1 MECTIYLTDDCNMK
15 CNYCYEGNEKNK
27 SVLSEDKLKTV
38 LQYIIDNN
46 PVNDPIDLVFLG
58 GEPLLNPKMMVK
70 AIEIINSK
78 YADCKDLFHYSI
90 TTNGTLLTRDIIDF
104 LIENSFQISISVDG
118 DEETHNLN
126 RKSKNG
132 KSVFPIVMKNIKYLI
147 EKDVDFSVRM
157 TVTKNNVHKF
167 YNNVKFFD
175 DLGVKKI
182 FAAYDEFAD
191 WDDKSIYILEEQMN
205 LLDAFY
211 LESII
216 QDKDKILNLYD
227 YKLTTFIAERTPMFC
242 SAGSKGHITINSRGE
257 IYPCGFVS
265 SDKNWKIGDVKSGL
279 DTAKFKNEIKKHLY
293 DKAKCKGYDIAFTC
307 SGTKCGFKNFATT
320 GYLNYPSEQICKL
333 EHILYKHNYKV
344 IKELCKQNHPR
355 FTNFYDFAQTSN
367 IEISSILK
375 KMLEELRREESCI
388 H

>member
-1 MECTIYLTDDCNMK
+1 MKKKKFEVIVVIAMMLTLIINTTCVSANDKTNDDYSIPQK
-15 CNYCYEGNEKNK
+15 
-27 SVLSEDKLKTV
+27 
-38 LQYIIDNN
+38 IIDIANGSDEIYGEGV
-46 PVNDPIDLVFLG
+46 PIEHIDPNKPQPKFTSGGIDHTHQYLSLIHIYLVFLG

-70 AIEIINSK
+70 AIEIINTK

-157 TVTKNNVHKF
+157 TVTKNNVHLF

-293 DKAKCKGYDIAFTC
+293 DKAKCKGCDIAFTC

-320 GYLNYPSEQICKL
+320 GYLNLSLI
-333 EHILYKHNYKV
+333 HIYISVLYSGSRCN
-344 IKELCKQNHPR
+344 LRFPR
-355 FTNFYDFAQTSN
+355 SP
-367 IEISSILK
+367 
-375 KMLEELRREESCI
+375 
-388 H
+388 

>member
-27 SVLSEDKLKTV
+27 SVLSEDRLKTV

-70 AIEIINSK
+70 AIEIINTK

-157 TVTKNNVHKF
+157 TVTKNIPK
-167 YNNVKFFD
+167 
-175 DLGVKKI
+175 
-182 FAAYDEFAD
+182 AQQ
-191 WDDKSIYILEEQMN
+191 EEAKLSFQQA
-205 LLDAFY
+205 LL
-211 LESII
+211 
-216 QDKDKILNLYD
+216 N
-227 YKLTTFIAERTPMFC
+227 
-242 SAGSKGHITINSRGE
+242 AGSEVNEALVKYHV
-257 IYPCGFVS
+257 VS
-265 SDKNWKIGDVKSGL
+265 
-279 DTAKFKNEIKKHLY
+279 
-293 DKAKCKGYDIAFTC
+293 
-307 SGTKCGFKNFATT
+307 
-320 GYLNYPSEQICKL
+320 Q
-333 EHILYKHNYKV
+333 
-344 IKELCKQNHPR
+344 
-355 FTNFYDFAQTSN
+355 
-367 IEISSILK
+367 
-375 KMLEELRREESCI
+375 
-388 H
+388 